1 MPDAQYLKSAR
12 SSDLGWGAPQHQN
25 LGSENTQRDNRSL
38 GGGACG
44 AWIGAPRAGDK
55 LIRVCEQFH
64 HWAEARFLYRH
75 NDEFDNAI
83 KVMVKHPAEAWE
95 HETFKDI
102 LTKVKGVELCYQAIH
117 FYVDVSP
124 SRPTPP
130 PRGLAE
136 ASRGHSRFTNQY
148 QVVILGSSFPP
159 PSNFPPFKILIEG

>member
-1 MPDAQYLKSAR
+1 
-12 SSDLGWGAPQHQN
+12 

-38 GGGACG
+38 GEGGGACG
-44 AWIGAPRAGDK
+44 VWIGAPRAGDK

-130 PRGLAE
+130 PLPSPRRGLAGPFPIYQ
-136 ASRGHSRFTNQY
+136 SKSSGHSRF
-148 QVVILGSSFPP
+148 VISTSFGLSPLQN
-159 PSNFPPFKILIEG
+159 SD